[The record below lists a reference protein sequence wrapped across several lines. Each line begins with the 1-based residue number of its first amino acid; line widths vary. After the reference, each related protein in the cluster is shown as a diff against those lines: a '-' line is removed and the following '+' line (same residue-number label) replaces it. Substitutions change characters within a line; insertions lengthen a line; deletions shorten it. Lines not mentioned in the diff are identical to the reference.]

1 MDYLGGQA
9 RGAQLFNKNHPF
21 LSGLEQVGF
30 PYVALEFGFIFC
42 PRCSGARCP
51 MNSHRSGI
59 LKCWFFMIGETG
71 PPLARPRTEPTK
83 ITRAIHMMSG
93 IRSQRTKLRWKA
105 NSCDT
110 SSALLPVRIL
120 RTPTRTQIIM
130 LLSIISSP
138 RISNIRRIQ
147 KFHRFNSNCWNT

>member
-30 PYVALEFGFIFC
+30 PYVALAFGFIFC
-42 PRCSGARCP
+42 PRCSARCP
-51 MNSHRSGI
+51 MNSPRSGI
-59 LKCWFFMIGETG
+59 LKGWFFMIRETG
-71 PPLARPRTEPTK
+71 APTAKPRTEPTK
-83 ITRAIHMMSG
+83 VTRAIHMMSG
-93 IRSQRTKLRWKA
+93 IRSQRLWWQA
-105 NSCDT
+105 SSCDT
-110 SSALLPVRIL
+110 ASALLPVRLL
-120 RTPTRTQIIM
+120 RTPTRTKIIL

-138 RISNIRRIQ
+138 HISNNQRIQ